1 MTARRVLDRLH
12 GGDVRAQALAF
23 PHDVEAARV
32 QIASDPHGAVRG
44 GVAEF
49 DLQSH
54 GRHIATRRHPTLM
67 ELATAQARFERRAR
81 AAVQLL
87 FALALG
93 VAGAFALLA
102 YLTPCEAGHL
112 CSGAIGLAGRRVRAG
127 SSAPPPWFTNAL
139 REARTEGY
147 AEGER
152 TGYVA
157 GWRWGVVCGATAGL
171 LAGALLISGALSLGL
186 ITGGI

>member
-1 MTARRVLDRLH
+1 M
-12 GGDVRAQALAF
+12 
-23 PHDVEAARV
+23 
-32 QIASDPHGAVRG
+32 S
-44 GVAEF
+44 
-49 DLQSH
+49 
-54 GRHIATRRHPTLM
+54 RHPTLM

-87 FALALG
+87 FALVLG

-112 CSGAIGLAGRRVRAG
+112 CAGLAGIAGRRVRAG
-127 SSAPPPWFTNAL
+127 SSAPPPEAVPLPWFTNAL
-139 REARTEGY
+139 QEARTE
-147 AEGER
+147 AFAQGER

-171 LAGALLISGALSLGL
+171 LAGALLITGALSLGL